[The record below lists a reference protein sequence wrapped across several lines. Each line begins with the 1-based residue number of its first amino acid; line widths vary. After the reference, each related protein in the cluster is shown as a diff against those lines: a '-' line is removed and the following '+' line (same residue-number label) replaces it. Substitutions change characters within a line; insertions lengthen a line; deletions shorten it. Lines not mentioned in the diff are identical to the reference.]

1 MNLLRLTYLS
11 ASLLLAFSMP
21 ADDTKPSRRAPK
33 SGDAPEASAN
43 PPPAPGEA
51 RPSQQLRAKVA
62 ALPAPPEGVS
72 DLFFDEFFKLPV
84 GPKGLEMTERLTSL
98 DGKRVRILGFM
109 VKHPQATP
117 WTLTLAPMPLAIHEK
132 DFGQA
137 EDLPPATVRVILPR
151 NPSPVTPFT
160 PGLMLLTGRLEVGDH
175 EEADGRRS
183 LVRLHLDPPAAPTPT
198 NAVGAPQISAP
209 DSNRR

>member
-1 MNLLRLTYLS
+1 MNLLRLAYFA
-11 ASLLLAFSMP
+11 ASLLLASSMH
-21 ADDTKPSRRAPK
+21 ASEAKPSRRAPK

-43 PPPAPGEA
+43 PPPASGEA

-98 DGKRVRILGFM
+98 DGKQVRILGFM
-109 VKHPQATP
+109 VKNPQSTP

-137 EDLPPATVRVILPR
+137 EDIPPATVRVILPR
-151 NPSPVTPFT
+151 SPSPVTPFT
-160 PGLMLLTGRLEVGDH
+160 PGLLLLTGRLEVGDR
-175 EEADGRRS
+175 EEGDGRRS
-183 LVRLHLDPPAAPTPT
+183 LVRLHLDPPARPTPT
-198 NAVGAPQISAP
+198 DTAASTEISAP

>member
-1 MNLLRLTYLS
+1 
-11 ASLLLAFSMP
+11 MP

-109 VKHPQATP
+109 VKHPQAIRRSIPQLGAAFETIILRSGNVAGKSAGVP
-117 WTLTLAPMPLAIHEK
+117 
-132 DFGQA
+132 
-137 EDLPPATVRVILPR
+137 LPR
-151 NPSPVTPFT
+151 QLSLMAAASSFPF
-160 PGLMLLTGRLEVGDH
+160 PL
-175 EEADGRRS
+175 
-183 LVRLHLDPPAAPTPT
+183 
-198 NAVGAPQISAP
+198 
-209 DSNRR
+209 